1 MLYYILG
8 AVALLV
14 IGLFVKAALSPNT
27 FRVERSVVIHGT
39 PQAIFA
45 ILNDFHQSVHWSP
58 WEKKDLNMKQ
68 TISGPATGKGAIHE
82 WDGNKDVGQGREEI
96 IESIPHSKIGIQ
108 LDFFRPFQGRNF
120 AEFWLEPQGTSTKMT
135 WLIHG
140 PLNFIVRLLCL
151 NMDKMIGQDFE
162 AGLANL
168 KEYVEGSRV

>member
-82 WDGNKDVGQGREEI
+82 WDGNKDVARDARKLSNQSRIPRLGFN
-96 IESIPHSKIGIQ
+96 SISFVH
-108 LDFFRPFQGRNF
+108 FRD
-120 AEFWLEPQGTSTKMT
+120 GTSRSSGWSHK
-135 WLIHG
+135 
-140 PLNFIVRLLCL
+140 
-151 NMDKMIGQDFE
+151 
-162 AGLANL
+162 GLRR
-168 KEYVEGSRV
+168 K